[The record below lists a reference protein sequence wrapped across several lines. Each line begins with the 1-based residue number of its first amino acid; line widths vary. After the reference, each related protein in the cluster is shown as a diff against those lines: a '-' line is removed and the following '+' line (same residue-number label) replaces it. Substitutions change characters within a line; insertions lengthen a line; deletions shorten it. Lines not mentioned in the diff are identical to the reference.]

1 MSISVCSALKE
12 RIVATVMSLS
22 GMNGYSFHGMSHS
35 HLEGYAQEFH
45 TMAPINLLAR
55 FTRDDLLDDTDFSS
69 PKLRHAAGHEKRESN
84 CQATFMN
91 LMVLRAILLHA
102 AEFTPGERRVLVLNV
117 SVVLA
122 FSGFESIALVLRQV
136 MQILERQHNVRV
148 PSLDE

>member
-55 FTRDDLLDDTDFSS
+55 FTGDDLLDDTDFSS
-69 PKLRHAAGHEKRESN
+69 PKLRHAAGHEKRESI

-102 AEFTPGERRVLVLNV
+102 ARFTPGERRVLVSSQRSEPNRGGTWYAG
-117 SVVLA
+117 LA
-122 FSGFESIALVLRQV
+122 LFKESTSDCLFA
-136 MQILERQHNVRV
+136 
-148 PSLDE
+148 